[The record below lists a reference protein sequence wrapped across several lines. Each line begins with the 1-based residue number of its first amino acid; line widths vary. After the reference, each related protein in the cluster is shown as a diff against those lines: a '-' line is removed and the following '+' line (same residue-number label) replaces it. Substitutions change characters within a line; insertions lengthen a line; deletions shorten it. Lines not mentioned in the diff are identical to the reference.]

1 MYWPRQV
8 LGPDGVGF
16 QRPRTK
22 ESQSYWCLWSTQT
35 SSFSDSQRSVKISDL
50 IKVVLQA
57 NLPPSWVSKF
67 PFSPSLCISREE
79 KSFEDKSLCAASGE
93 ERREMSGEK
102 QYVSSIH
109 EKNPTPEHFVLFI
122 RISTNKLIPS
132 KDIYSNL
139 QFFTSVI

>member
-1 MYWPRQV
+1 MSV
-8 LGPDGVGF
+8 IHTNINFL
-16 QRPRTK
+16 
-22 ESQSYWCLWSTQT
+22 SQSKVSENL
-35 SSFSDSQRSVKISDL
+35 SDL
-50 IKVVLQA
+50 VKEVLQA

-109 EKNPTPEHFVLFI
+109 TPPPPEHFI
-122 RISTNKLIPS
+122 
-132 KDIYSNL
+132 
-139 QFFTSVI
+139 FFN

>member
-1 MYWPRQV
+1 MSLIHTNIIFLRQSKV
-8 LGPDGVGF
+8 SENL
-16 QRPRTK
+16 
-22 ESQSYWCLWSTQT
+22 
-35 SSFSDSQRSVKISDL
+35 SDL
-50 IKVVLQA
+50 IKEVLQA

-109 EKNPTPEHFVLFI
+109 EKNPTPDYFL
-122 RISTNKLIPS
+122 
-132 KDIYSNL
+132 
-139 QFFTSVI
+139 